1 MRILTAVLLASVPLG
16 PLYQPAS
23 ADETAASTGIRV
35 VAYSPLRRT
44 EVVGLVGEPT
54 TITFPKGESVYR
66 IVQSGK
72 TSADGTIQDAGWQ
85 GPSAADV
92 KETPLGNVLPLW
104 PSRPGESTMSIITM
118 SAEGVQRVYPFHLVA
133 KPDGPGADEAPG
145 IVLNLIFK
153 GDGMPPSPSAT
164 TPSAAFGLAKVVTAS
179 ATVHS
184 WKTGLAVRR
193 HQQAL
198 AEERLRTDA
207 FNTIPGGCGYHAQGK
222 KDVAIVPRCP
232 MDNGQW
238 TLMRF
243 PGLSQKPAVYVVTG
257 DDQERLAR
265 QHASGDFVVVE
276 EIARRFR
283 LRLGPDVLDIVNDHF
298 DRAGSPPNTGTI
310 SPTVQRD
317 LIQAK
322 Q

>member
-23 ADETAASTGIRV
+23 ADETSASTGIRV

-72 TSADGTIQDAGWQ
+72 TSANGTIQDAGWQ

-104 PSRPGESTMSIITM
+104 PSRLGESTMSVITM

-153 GDGMPPSPSAT
+153 GVGTPPPPSAT
-164 TPSAAFGLAKVVTAS
+164 TPSPASGLVTPAS

-184 WKTGLAVRR
+184 WKTGLAVRKR
-193 HQQAL
+193 QQAQ
-198 AEERLRTDA
+198 ERLRTDA

-222 KDVAIVPRCP
+222 RNVAIVPRCP

-257 DDQERLAR
+257 DDHERLAR
-265 QHASGDFVVVE
+265 QHASGDFVVIE

-283 LRLGPDVLDIVNDHF
+283 LRLGTDVLDIVNDHF
-298 DRAGSPPNTGTI
+298 DRAGSPPDTGTI

>member
-16 PLYQPAS
+16 PLCQPAS
-23 ADETAASTGIRV
+23 ADETPASTGIRV

-104 PSRPGESTMSIITM
+104 PSRPGDSTMSVITM

-133 KPDGPGADEAPG
+133 KPDSPGADEAPG

-153 GDGMPPSPSAT
+153 GNGMSPSPSAT
-164 TPSAAFGLAKVVTAS
+164 TLLQASGLAKVTTAS

-184 WKTGLAVRR
+184 WKTGLAARK
-193 HQQAL
+193 HQQAQ

-207 FNTIPGGCGYHAQGK
+207 FNTIPGGCGYHARGK

-257 DDQERLAR
+257 DDHERLAR
-265 QHASGDFVVVE
+265 QHASGDFVVIE

-283 LRLGPDVLDIVNDHF
+283 LRLGTDVLDIINDHF
-298 DRAGSPPNTGTI
+298 DPAGSPPDTGTI